1 MSSITQK
8 LALEAAAKLGK
19 EAIEKALKESIEKTL
34 KEAGKE
40 ASGKLVKE
48 SIEKLGKEGVEKALK
63 EATDK
68 ALKEGGKEAAEKALK
83 EGGEKALK
91 ETGLETGEKALKEGG
106 KEAGE
111 KALKEGGKEAG
122 EKALKEGGK
131 EAGEKTLKEAGGKIK
146 NLGKG
151 LLAVGA
157 VVGAGIVAMDTY
169 DKSKKEF
176 DKRNEKT
183 FKLIEISN
191 DNNNNIKLVLENPE
205 NLKFYKEEQVEIT
218 NSDINFNGKYEIT
231 SSEKNNTVIMLK
243 YQKKLDKNGKTG
255 NIKLFADMK
264 NDLSTVVN
272 EDLKKLGDVTGV
284 NKVIDT
290 VTKMVYTAI
299 NYGVLFLTGYIIY
312 LCLSFFMNSI
322 YSFFI
327 TAIVLYFMHT
337 YNIYLLI

>member
-91 ETGLETGEKALKEGG
+91 ETGLET
-106 KEAGE
+106 
-111 KALKEGGKEAG
+111 G